1 MEYWIF
7 GLMESSNPII
17 QKSID
22 PPIQLFGEEMNGL
35 ELFRIAFLRVTLLDV
50 LDIVIISY
58 VLYRL
63 YLFIRGSRAAQMA
76 VGLVVI
82 LLVSWLAHLSNMSG
96 ISWIFGK
103 LETVWLIAFVILFQ
117 PELRRML
124 VYLGQSPLIRYFVKV
139 SGTRAVDEIVRAAQ
153 ELSRLRYGGLIVL
166 VRDDSMRAIVETGI
180 KIQAEV
186 SAALLV
192 SLFSPKSPLHD
203 GAVIIENDVIVTA
216 KCILPLSQD
225 DRLDKRF
232 GTRHRAALGL
242 AEESDAVILV
252 VSEETGKLSIAMEE
266 RLLSDLSLEEVE
278 NILKA
283 SLRPMPSA

>member
-1 MEYWIF
+1 
-7 GLMESSNPII
+7 
-17 QKSID
+17 
-22 PPIQLFGEEMNGL
+22 MNGL

-50 LDIVIISY
+50 LDILIISY

-82 LLVSWLAHLSNMSG
+82 LIVSWIAHLSNMSG
-96 ISWIFGK
+96 ISWIFAK
-103 LETVWLIAFVILFQ
+103 LETIWLIAFVILFQ

-139 SGTRAVDEIVRAAQ
+139 SGTRTIDEIIKAAQ

-166 VRDDSMRAIVETGI
+166 VRDDSLKAIVETGI

-192 SLFSPKSPLHD
+192 SMFSPRSPLHD
-203 GAVIIENDVIVTA
+203 GAVIIENDIIVTA

-225 DRLDKRF
+225 DRLDKRL

-252 VSEETGKLSIAMEE
+252 ISEETGKLSIALEE
-266 RLLSDLSLEEVE
+266 RFLTDLSLEEVE

-283 SLRPMPSA
+283 SLRPTLNA

>member
-1 MEYWIF
+1 
-7 GLMESSNPII
+7 
-17 QKSID
+17 
-22 PPIQLFGEEMNGL
+22 MNGL

-50 LDIVIISY
+50 LDILVISY

-82 LLVSWLAHLSNMSG
+82 LLVSWLAHLSSMSG

-103 LETVWLIAFVILFQ
+103 LETIWLIAFVILFQ

-124 VYLGQSPLIRYFVKV
+124 VYLGQSPLIRFFVKV
-139 SGTRAVDEIVRAAQ
+139 SGTRAIDEIVRAAQ

-166 VRDDSMRAIVETGI
+166 ARDDSLRAVVETGI

-225 DRLDKRF
+225 DQLDKRL
-232 GTRHRAALGL
+232 GTRHRAGLGL
-242 AEESDAVILV
+242 AEESDAVILII
-252 VSEETGKLSIAMEE
+252 SEETSKLSIAMDEH
-266 RLLSDLSLEEVE
+266 LLPDLSLEEVE

-283 SLRPMPSA
+283 SLRPTASN

>member
-1 MEYWIF
+1 
-7 GLMESSNPII
+7 
-17 QKSID
+17 
-22 PPIQLFGEEMNGL
+22 MNGF
-35 ELFRIAFLRVTLLDV
+35 ELFRIAFLRITLLDV
-50 LDIVIISY
+50 LDIVVISY

-96 ISWIFGK
+96 ISWIFAK
-103 LETVWLIAFVILFQ
+103 LETIWLIAFVILFQ

-124 VYLGQSPLIRYFVKV
+124 VYLGQSPVIRYFVKV
-139 SGTRAVDEIVRAAQ
+139 SGTRAIDEIVRAAQ

-166 VRDDSMRAIVETGI
+166 VRDDSLRTIIETGI

-203 GAVIIENDVIVTA
+203 GAVVIENDVIVTA
-216 KCILPLSQD
+216 KCILPLTQN
-225 DRLDKRF
+225 DRIDKRL

-242 AEESDAVILV
+242 SEESDAVILV

-266 RLLSDLSLEEVE
+266 RLLSGLSIEEVE
-278 NILKA
+278 NILQA
-283 SLRPMPSA
+283 SLRPTPNN